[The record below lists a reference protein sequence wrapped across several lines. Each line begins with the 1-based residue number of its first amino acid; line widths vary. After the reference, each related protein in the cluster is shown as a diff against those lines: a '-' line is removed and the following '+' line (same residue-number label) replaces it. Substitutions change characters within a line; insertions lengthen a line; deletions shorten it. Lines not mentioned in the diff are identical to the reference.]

1 MVRRVEKVEPNF
13 RAVEISMRSSRVHVT
28 VELGCTPIR
37 NTSPPGGDTHKLSLT
52 GAMLPML
59 ACMLQAC
66 ILTAIRGASRFRR
79 SFPGAARPR
88 RTSTAA
94 SSGRPAC
101 CVLQLTC
108 LHVHLYPRVRS
119 ELIRCVTRPPPPP
132 VLRPARLTVTHAL
145 RRPRRQSQP
154 ISYRVD
160 AWDFHVPFPSLW
172 LLWLFLSLHRADA
185 KPPMHRDLLSLVLP
199 LLTAPAAL
207 PLPFA
212 RLCT

>member
-13 RAVEISMRSSRVHVT
+13 QAVEISMRSSRVHVT

-37 NTSPPGGDTHKLSLT
+37 NTSPPGGGHTQVELDGRHASDACLHASGLYPHSYSRCV
-52 GAMLPML
+52 AL
-59 ACMLQAC
+59 A
-66 ILTAIRGASRFRR
+66 RR

-101 CVLQLTC
+101 CVLQITC

-132 VLRPARLTVTHAL
+132 VLRPGPRTSHGHARPPSPSPSESAYIVYILQGRCMGFPRPVSLTLASMAIPL
-145 RRPRRQSQP
+145 APQSRCQ
-154 ISYRVD
+154 
-160 AWDFHVPFPSLW
+160 
-172 LLWLFLSLHRADA
+172 
-185 KPPMHRDLLSLVLP
+185 
-199 LLTAPAAL
+199 APNA
-207 PLPFA
+207 
-212 RLCT
+212 

>member
-1 MVRRVEKVEPNF
+1 
-13 RAVEISMRSSRVHVT
+13 MRSSRVHVT

-59 ACMLQAC
+59 AC
-66 ILTAIRGASRFRR
+66 LTAIRGASRFRR

-132 VLRPARLTVTHAL
+132 VLRPARPPGHARPPSPSPSESAYILQGRCVGFPRPVSLTLASMAFPL
-145 RRPRRQSQP
+145 APQSRCQ
-154 ISYRVD
+154 
-160 AWDFHVPFPSLW
+160 
-172 LLWLFLSLHRADA
+172 
-185 KPPMHRDLLSLVLP
+185 
-199 LLTAPAAL
+199 APNA
-207 PLPFA
+207 
-212 RLCT
+212 

>member
-1 MVRRVEKVEPNF
+1 
-13 RAVEISMRSSRVHVT
+13 MRSSRVHVT

-37 NTSPPGGDTHKLSLT
+37 NTSPPAQVELDGRHASV
-52 GAMLPML
+52 
-59 ACMLQAC
+59 ACLH
-66 ILTAIRGASRFRR
+66 ASGLYPHSYSRWRRALGVAR

-108 LHVHLYPRVRS
+108 LHVDLYPRVRS

>member
-1 MVRRVEKVEPNF
+1 MCF
-13 RAVEISMRSSRVHVT
+13 QYF
-28 VELGCTPIR
+28 
-37 NTSPPGGDTHKLSLT
+37 
-52 GAMLPML
+52 
-59 ACMLQAC
+59 MLQAC

-94 SSGRPAC
+94 SSGRPTC

-108 LHVHLYPRVRS
+108 LHVHFYPRVRS

-172 LLWLFLSLHRADA
+172 LYGFSSRSTEPMPSPI

-207 PLPFA
+207 PLHFA